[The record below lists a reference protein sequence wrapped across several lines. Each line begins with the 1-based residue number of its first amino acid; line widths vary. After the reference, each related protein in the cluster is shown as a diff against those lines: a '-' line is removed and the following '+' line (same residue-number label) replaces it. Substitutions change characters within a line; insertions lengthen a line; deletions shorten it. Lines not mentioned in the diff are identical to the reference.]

1 MEEEEKVNFYPPQMG
16 TGAEKDTKGE
26 KKDWGKRNVF
36 RGGTFK
42 EKTFSRVAK
51 VRGFCYLHFPSTYLQ
66 YSLSVFLFR

>member
-26 KKDWGKRNVF
+26 KKTWKN
-36 RGGTFK
+36 GTFFGVGLLR